1 MVLIPFVNEKAAQAA
16 AMSPVRIASE
26 PVSPRI
32 AYLLALPDERS
43 GRSVFQGFDP
53 ALLNLS
59 WAFETM
65 VELPATI
72 FEGAAPLPP
81 LIAMRACG
89 MAAWRHRVIPA
100 SWVKFVPMATSAPFT
115 VVFTADPA
123 AAQAISR
130 HFHGRADTPLH
141 ISTED
146 VPGAIAPEN
155 ADVAALKK
163 HFIAFIDANPKF
175 DLKSERIVIAR
186 WKRRPKRRSAFAFKG
201 NYTLLPNQMALRS
214 AGIEPRKEIP
224 DWSSNEPQDY
234 TDAIMESARA
244 VDEER
249 SRGRIDDTIRLV
261 PPRPDTWL
269 IAPALLPD
277 FKRNIELDGMS
288 RDDRRA
294 AKAMMRM
301 YERQRDFGVP
311 LTREQHDLLMESE
324 PAKAMKATRNLETR
338 IFAAAIGLATA
349 GTMASAYRLTPAIM
363 QAAGKVRVF
372 AENVRAEANTPASKV
387 AKLFS
392 DVQDQLGAGV
402 PQEIIDRVEKSTWG
416 VKAVTDAPIEW
427 LPVRGLPLT
436 LLRDVSRIP
445 ATPGDLTIELL
456 SRHEPIRI
464 PVEDFADVLVVSAFE
479 EGDSFD
485 RIRAALDITEAN
497 WSAQV
502 RIKFVRVGTQAEFVA
517 AINNFEGPLMIFDGH
532 GTHERNGQGK
542 LLLGKEEI
550 DVWQLPSAVRVP
562 PIVILSA
569 CDTHAADRHWSS
581 VSNAFLHL
589 GARTV
594 LATLLPVG
602 VTEGAVFI
610 ARLIFRLAGFLPIA
624 AAANGRITRWS
635 EVVGGMLRM
644 QLVTD
649 LLRPLLSAE
658 TIAQDRYDALH
669 ARASFHAHYSGA
681 GAIGYLEQEL
691 SDLVDF
697 SNHLRSTV
705 ASSDT
710 IRYAQMGSP
719 ETILIGSVDDL
730 PAAVRTKLPFPASF
744 MAPVWREERTL
755 DIAAVRRAEAN
766 VRRLLSQTRSA

>member
-1 MVLIPFVNEKAAQAA
+1 MVLIPFVDEKAAQGADTPSA
-16 AMSPVRIASE
+16 RIASE

-32 AYLLALPDERS
+32 AYLLALPDERA
-43 GRSVFQGFDP
+43 GKSVFQGFDP

-59 WAFETM
+59 WAFEIM
-65 VELPATI
+65 VGLPATI
-72 FEGAAPLPP
+72 FEAAAPLPP
-81 LIAMRACG
+81 LIGMRACG
-89 MAAWRHRVIPA
+89 MAAWRYRIIPTG
-100 SWVKFVPMATSAPFT
+100 WIRFVLMATSAPFT
-115 VVFTADPA
+115 VVFSADPA
-123 AAQAISR
+123 AARAISNQ
-130 HFHGRADTPLH
+130 FNGRADAPLH
-141 ISTED
+141 ISTEV
-146 VPGAIAPEN
+146 VPGAIPPEQ
-155 ADVAALKK
+155 ADMAALKK
-163 HFIAFIDANPKF
+163 HFIAFIDANPNL
-175 DLKSERIVIAR
+175 DLKSERLVISR
-186 WKRRPKRRSAFAFKG
+186 WKRRPTRRTKFDFKG
-201 NYTLLPNQMALRS
+201 NYTLLPNYMALRS
-214 AGIEPRKEIP
+214 AGIQPRKEIH
-224 DWSSNEPQDY
+224 DWSSDVPQDY

-244 VDEER
+244 VDDER
-249 SRGRIDDTIRLV
+249 SCGRIDDTIRLV

-269 IAPALLPD
+269 IAPGLLPE

-288 RDDRRA
+288 RDDRKA
-294 AKAMMRM
+294 VKAMMRM

-311 LTREQHDLLMESE
+311 LTREQHDLLMKSE
-324 PAKAMKATRNLETR
+324 PASAMKATRNFETKL
-338 IFAAAIGLATA
+338 FGAAIGLATA

-372 AENVRAEANTPASKV
+372 AENVRAEANTPATKV

-402 PQEIIDRVEKSTWG
+402 PQEIIDRVERSTWG

-427 LPVRGLPLT
+427 LSVQGLPLT

-485 RIRAALDITEAN
+485 RIRQALDVTEAN
-497 WSAQV
+497 WSARV

-517 AINNFEGPLMIFDGH
+517 AINDFEGPLMIFDGH

-542 LLLGKEEI
+542 LLLGNEEV

-569 CDTHAADRHWSS
+569 CDTHAADRHWPS

-602 VTEGAVFI
+602 VMDGAVFI

-624 AAANGRITRWS
+624 ATANGRITRWS

-649 LLRPLLSAE
+649 LLRPLLSAKC
-658 TIAQDRYDALH
+658 ISQDRYDALH
-669 ARASFHAHYSGA
+669 TRASFHAHYSGA
-681 GAIGYLEQEL
+681 GAVKFLEEEL
-691 SDLVDF
+691 SKLVDF
-697 SNHLRSTV
+697 PKHLRSTV

-719 ETILIGSVDDL
+719 ETILIGSVEDL
-730 PAAVRTKLPFPASF
+730 PAAVRAKLPLQASL
-744 MAPVWREERTL
+744 MAPVWREGRTL

-766 VRRLLSQTRSA
+766 VRRLLSQSRTA